1 MKLNSKGLSGIEL
14 YYAPPSS
21 RKDKKI
27 IVQGAEVEHLLRVM
41 RHTTEDEIYITGG
54 KGTICRAVINNI
66 TKEMAE
72 AKVIEEFYFH
82 NRLSNIYFCIPRL
95 KNPDRFETALEKCT
109 ELGITHFIIYES
121 ERSIPKGNK
130 KERWEK
136 ILLSAMKQS
145 LRSYLPDLALANSL
159 RDIKSKEGTKILFLQ
174 EADKFFDI
182 TKINEGAKYYFIF
195 GPEGDLTN
203 EEKNLFIKDETYNL
217 GNYRLRS
224 ETAIIKC
231 ASLL

>member
-1 MKLNSKGLSGIEL
+1 MKLNNKKLSGIEL

-27 IVQGAEVEHLLRVM
+27 IVQGGETDHLLKVM
-41 RHTTEDEIYITGG
+41 RHTVEDEIYITDGMG
-54 KGTICRAVINNI
+54 SICRGVINNI
-66 TKEMAE
+66 TYEAAE
-72 AKVIEEFYFH
+72 LYVIEEFNFYNKLH
-82 NRLSNIYFCIPRL
+82 NVYFCIPRL
-95 KNPDRFETALEKCT
+95 KNPDRFENALEKCT

-130 KERWEK
+130 TERWGK

-145 LRSYLPDLALANSL
+145 LRSYLPDLAFANSL
-159 RDIKSKEGTKILFLQ
+159 RDIKSMKGSKILFLQ
-174 EADKFFDI
+174 EADKLFNI
-182 TKINEGAKYYFIF
+182 AQINEDSKYYLIF

-203 EEKNLFIKDETYNL
+203 EEKNLFIEDENYNL